1 MREATINQAN
11 DAIEAADLACDYGMP
26 RSTAILYAIS
36 QSEIREGVKFSA
48 LYLSYIHRHVEGA

>member
-11 DAIEAADLACDYGMP
+11 DAIEVADLACDYAP
-26 RSTAILYAIS
+26 RIGAIAYAIKHVE
-36 QSEIREGVKFSA
+36 QREGVKFSA